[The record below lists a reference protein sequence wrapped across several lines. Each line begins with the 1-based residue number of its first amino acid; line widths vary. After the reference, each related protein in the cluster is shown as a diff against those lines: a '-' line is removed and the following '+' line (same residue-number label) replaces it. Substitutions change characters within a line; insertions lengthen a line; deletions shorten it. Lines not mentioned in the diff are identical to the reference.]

1 MPKMIT
7 IAPVMVLCINLVT
20 AGPSL
25 AQTQSSPALTE
36 NQAATSLTK
45 EQLAWQRIA
54 NGAVVIDTRT
64 AREFAQGHLKDAI
77 NIPFDVIV
85 AGVKQHNI
93 SKDQAIVVYCR
104 SGQRSGRAEASLHA
118 AGYQNL
124 HNGGGYQALLQQQ

>member
-1 MPKMIT
+1 MLKIIT
-7 IAPVMVLCINLVT
+7 MAPMMVLFMNLVT
-20 AGPSL
+20 VGPSL
-25 AQTQSSPALTE
+25 AQTQSSPALTANE
-36 NQAATSLTK
+36 ATTSLTK

-64 AREFAQGHLKDAI
+64 AREFAQGHLENAI

-104 SGQRSGRAEASLHA
+104 SGRRSGRAEASLHA

-124 HNGGGYQALLQQQ
+124 HNGGGYQTLLQQQ